1 MSDLLSRRDFLKG
14 AAIVTGVAVLGRTM
28 YGLSQAGAD
37 RNESNTFLQTLNS
50 KIEPV
55 SLDTEALLDQK
66 LAELNIDLRN
76 VSTFKIKVN
85 QEGGIGFA
93 ETSFAVSGRT
103 PESNPRMFIQ
113 ARHGDFTEL
122 NYWRTPDENGEIV
135 NWYIP
140 GEDVTEGKGIPGAV
154 GMQDILAYRI
164 DKDGQLGLDVYY
176 LPPEDELIALHQ
188 KEDLAG
194 HMVPVDSS
202 NFTSQTRKQLTE
214 VRV

>member
-1 MSDLLSRRDFLKG
+1 MSRRDFLKLAGSLALG
-14 AAIVTGVAVLGRTM
+14 ATGAVVLGKTL
-28 YGLSQAGAD
+28 YSLSQSGAD
-37 RNESNTFLQTLNS
+37 KEESVTFLQTLKS
-50 KIEPV
+50 KVEPV
-55 SLDTEALLDQK
+55 SLDTEAQIDQK
-66 LAELNIDLRN
+66 LVELGLDLKN

-103 PESNPRMFIQ
+103 PENNPRMFIQ

-140 GEDVTEGKGIPGAV
+140 GKDVSEGKGIPGAD

-164 DKDGQLGLDVYY
+164 TKDRQLSPDVYY
-176 LPPEDELIALHQ
+176 LPPEDEIIALQQ
-188 KEDLAG
+188 KEDMAG
-194 HMVPVDSS
+194 HMVPVDS
-202 NFTSQTRKQLTE
+202 NGFTSQTKIQLVG
-214 VRV
+214 VRP